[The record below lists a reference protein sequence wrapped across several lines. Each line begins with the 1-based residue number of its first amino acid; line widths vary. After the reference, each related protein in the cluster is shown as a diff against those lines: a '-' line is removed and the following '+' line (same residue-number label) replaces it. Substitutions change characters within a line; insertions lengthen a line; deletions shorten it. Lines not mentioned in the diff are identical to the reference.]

1 MRASGRSTTLD
12 QGKVICNGRIGDQ
25 ILITPDKGVRALF
38 TALASPYPHPQPSY
52 PACSRAWLPSQC
64 FLQDPRG
71 LAPSPFSHCPRARA
85 SEPESE
91 RSRQVSAA
99 RSRRATHSGRLQP
112 LPLGTRQTGFTCPR
126 PEEVTNPSSD
136 NRRKRASFPILFPTL
151 PVASLCFYLTL
162 TKPQKART
170 QPGSWSGMVS
180 SAVSKTVQ
188 PKTQTPARDM
198 F

>member
-1 MRASGRSTTLD
+1 M
-12 QGKVICNGRIGDQ
+12 
-25 ILITPDKGVRALF
+25 
-38 TALASPYPHPQPSY
+38 
-52 PACSRAWLPSQC
+52 
-64 FLQDPRG
+64 QDPRG

-99 RSRRATHSGRLQP
+99 SSRRATHSGRLQP

-126 PEEVTNPSSD
+126 PEEVTNPSPD
-136 NRRKRASFPILFPTL
+136 NRRKQASFPILFPTL

-162 TKPQKART
+162 PKPQKART
-170 QPGSWSGMVS
+170 QPGSWSCMVS

-188 PKTQTPARDM
+188 PKHKHQPGTCFKKRRSWMTAEPKQTKWRGKKGKQLAQLGWRTGSCYTPFAS
-198 F
+198 